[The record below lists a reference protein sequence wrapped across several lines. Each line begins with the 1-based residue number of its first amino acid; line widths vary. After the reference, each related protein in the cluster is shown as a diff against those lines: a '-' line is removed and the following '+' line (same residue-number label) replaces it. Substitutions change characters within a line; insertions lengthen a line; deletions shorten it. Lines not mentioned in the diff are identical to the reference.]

1 MWWINSWSGWN
12 SNHIMSR
19 MDSFSFTPA
28 KKRADFRFCNGL
40 FKVNLEFSF
49 SLPGFF
55 IFRSGPGF
63 QIWVPNLR
71 LTSYFNFSFNL
82 FLRNC
87 WLLVFGFLKDSAVK
101 PSFWTFFSV
110 NYWSLSQQPRMRVF
124 KIQVFNFQFLTQ
136 TDISFSRFS
145 NF

>member
-1 MWWINSWSGWN
+1 MVKNERSYYLWVINLILFHSGL
-12 SNHIMSR
+12 I
-19 MDSFSFTPA
+19 
-28 KKRADFRFCNGL
+28 
-40 FKVNLEFSF
+40 KVNQEFSF
-49 SLPGFF
+49 SINSGVF

-63 QIWVPNLR
+63 QFWVSNLR
-71 LTSYFNFSFNL
+71 FTSYFNFSFNL

-110 NYWSLSQQPRMRVF
+110 NYWSLSQQPRMRVLNLGF
-124 KIQVFNFQFLTQ
+124 KIQVFNFQFLTR